1 MQSGTLDQVQ
11 LHLVNSL
18 AELDACRRWVGER
31 RDGPLFFDTESAGLN
46 PYSDV
51 CRMVQLGDKRQGW
64 AFPAY
69 GWGGAA
75 VELLMSYQGEL
86 GAHNSGYDWQVLQQ
100 HFGVTPRWEAT
111 HDTMISGHIKDSVA
125 TNKLKVRAALDVD
138 DRADRGQDALDAG
151 MERQRW
157 TWATVPVEWEPYW
170 CYAALDPVLTA
181 HLWSQQAPETL
192 SRFRHCYDLERATA
206 RICAAQS
213 KAGMRVDIPYVQDKI
228 TKIESY
234 LAQTMPM
241 LSEWNIRTVNSNEQ
255 VGAALNAA
263 GVPTLITTESGLPS
277 IGKETLKLYRN
288 MFPDQAW
295 LIDAIRW
302 ARKGSDLIGRYLS
315 KFLTMAGPDGVVHY
329 SIHPCRAKTTRM
341 SITAPPM
348 QTYDRDEPIVR
359 GSFIPPDDD
368 WVIITIDADQI
379 EARQTAHHSG
389 DPQMIAD
396 FWEASRTGAKYFEI
410 AAGRIYRERIT
421 KSDPRYNY
429 TKNATYGQI
438 YGASLEKAALT
449 AGVPVE
455 QMRPVYMGFQEHYPR
470 VAVMMDG
477 LINAARQSRRGQT
490 TSWLGRRL
498 YCRRGHE
505 YALMNYKIQCS
516 AAEILKIGQVNLE
529 RAGLGPYLR
538 IPMHDEFVMVAPR
551 SEAPEILR
559 TAETVLTDW
568 QTFRVPITWSGTILE
583 DRWRKV

>member
-1 MQSGTLDQVQ
+1 VSGPLDGVR
-11 LHLVNSL
+11 LHLVSNL

-51 CRMVQLGDKRQGW
+51 CRLVQLGDKRHGW

-75 VELLMSYQGEL
+75 VELLMGYRGEL
-86 GAHNSGYDWQVLQQ
+86 GAHNSPYDWQVLEQNY
-100 HFGVTPRWEAT
+100 GVTPRWEAT
-111 HDTMISGHIKDSVA
+111 HDTMISGHIKDSVR
-125 TNKLKVRAALDVD
+125 TNSLKPRAALDID
-138 DRADRGQDALDAG
+138 SRAMRGEAALDAG
-151 MERQRW
+151 MKRQRW

-170 CYAALDPVLTA
+170 CYGALDPVLSA
-181 HLWSQQAPETL
+181 HLWAHQAPETL
-192 SRFRHCYDLERATA
+192 NGFRHCYDLERATA
-206 RICAAQS
+206 RICAAQM
-213 KAGMRVDIPYVQDKI
+213 KAGMRVDVPYVTDKI
-228 TKIESY
+228 AKIERY
-234 LAQTMPM
+234 LEQTMPM
-241 LSEWNIRTVNSNEQ
+241 LGEWGIGTVNSNEQ

-263 GVPTLITTESGLPS
+263 GVPTLIFTDSGLPS

-288 MFPDQAW
+288 LYPERAW

-302 ARKGSDLIGRYLS
+302 ARKGSDLIGRYLT
-315 KFLTMAGPDGVVHY
+315 KFLTLRGPDDVVHY
-329 SIHPCRAKTTRM
+329 SIHPCRARTTRM
-341 SITAPPM
+341 SITNPPM

-359 GSFIPPDDD
+359 GSFIPPADD

-396 FWEASRTGAKYFEI
+396 FWEASRTGTKYFEI
-410 AAGRIYRERIT
+410 AAGRIFHERVT
-421 KSDPRYNY
+421 KADPRYTT

-449 AGVPVE
+449 AGVSVE
-455 QMRPVYMGFQEHYPR
+455 QMRPVYQGFQEHYPR
-470 VAVMMDG
+470 VGQMMAD
-477 LINAARQSRRGQT
+477 LITAAKHSKRGST

-498 YCRRGHE
+498 YCDRGHE

-538 IPMHDEFVMVAPR
+538 IPMHDEFVMVVPR
-551 SEAPEILR
+551 SEAADILR
-559 TAETVLTDW
+559 TAEAVLTDW
-568 QTFRVPITWSGTILE
+568 QTFRVPITWSGTVLE